1 MEIRL
6 DDLSG
11 PEIKALLQEHLE
23 FSKATSPPES
33 FHALDLEQLR
43 KPEITF
49 FTAWENS
56 ELMGCGALRAMGS
69 GEGEIKS
76 MNTAYRHRRKGV
88 ARLML
93 EHIIAEARRCMYVR
107 LYLETGSQPVYVP
120 ARQLYASLGFTECP
134 PFTGY
139 KEDPNSVFMTLLL

>member
-23 FSKATSPPES
+23 FTKSTSPPES

-43 KPEITF
+43 KPNITF
-49 FTAWENS
+49 FTAWENGD
-56 ELMGCGALRAMGS
+56 LMGCGALKALDS

-76 MNTAYRHRRKGV
+76 MNTASHHRRKGV
-88 ARLML
+88 ARSIL
-93 EHIIAEARRCMYVR
+93 EHIITEARRRKYVR
-107 LYLETGSQPVYVP
+107 LYLETGSQPVFAP

-139 KEDPNSVFMTLLL
+139 MEDPNSVFMTLPL